1 MYEMKVAKQFGNVH
15 LHNLCYLAK
24 LSMEYKQVADI
35 PDSHTRLEFSDLSAV
50 APVYMDLKTVFIKS

>member
-24 LSMEYKQVADI
+24 LSMQYKQVAD
-35 PDSHTRLEFSDLSAV
+35 
-50 APVYMDLKTVFIKS
+50 